1 MTNILE
7 RLRAAIPSSCIVTD
21 DAVLADRR
29 HDSWMLSILGDLQG
43 RGAPKALC
51 VVRPQELSQV
61 VETVNACRE
70 AGAPLVPFGLG
81 SGVCGG
87 VLVSPESVVLDMGSM
102 NRIRAI
108 DPRNLLVTFEAGVRG
123 TDAEAALEQQGLTLG
138 HYPQSIGVSSVGG
151 WIATRA
157 AGQFSTGYGNIEDI
171 LFSLEAVL
179 PNGEVITT
187 RGTPRASAGPDLRHL
202 FLGSEGTLGVITG
215 VTLSVRRAPAARIGA
230 AYHLPSMDAGFE
242 IQREIVQQGHAP
254 PVLRQYDSTESS
266 RMFSAYAKEGTP
278 LLLVLH
284 EGPDGKVQSEAEAVH
299 AIAKSG
305 GAVEANAEAVD
316 HWLAERNHVP
326 TFHTFLQNGIVVDT
340 IEIAATW
347 DRIGPI
353 YEMATRALIA
363 VPGALSGTAHSSHV
377 YRSGINLYFT
387 FAARPAEQE
396 DMAATYAACWRA
408 VISATADEGGGIA
421 HHHGIGRVR
430 REWLRTELGD
440 GGLSAL
446 RAVKRALDPAGFM
459 NPGALLP
466 EE

>member
-408 VISATADEGGGIA
+408 VISATADQGGGIA